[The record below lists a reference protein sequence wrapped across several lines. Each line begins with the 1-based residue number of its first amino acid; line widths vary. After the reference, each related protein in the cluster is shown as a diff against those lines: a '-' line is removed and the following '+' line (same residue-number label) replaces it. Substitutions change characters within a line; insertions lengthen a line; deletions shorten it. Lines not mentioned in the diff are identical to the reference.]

1 MASVTAETITPQL
14 VKAARA
20 LLDWTAADLA
30 EKCSVGVSTVRV
42 FESGGN
48 VRPVS
53 REAIFN
59 TLRNAGAW
67 FENGGSPSV
76 GVNYKDTENHEA

>member
-53 REAIFN
+53 REAIFDG
-59 TLRNAGAW
+59 LLSAGVV
-67 FENGGSPSV
+67 FQNSGKP
-76 GVNYKDTENHEA
+76 GVRIG

>member
-1 MASVTAETITPQL
+1 MTSVTAETITPQL

-42 FESGGN
+42 FESGGS
-48 VRPVS
+48 VRLVS
-53 REAIFN
+53 REAIF
-59 TLRNAGAW
+59 GALIS
-67 FENGGSPSV
+67 E
-76 GVNYKDTENHEA
+76 GVVLQNSGKPGVRLG

>member
-30 EKCSVGVSTVRV
+30 EKCSVGVSTIRV

-48 VRPVS
+48 IRPVS
-53 REAIFN
+53 REAIFDG
-59 TLRNAGAW
+59 LKAAGAW
-67 FENGGSPSV
+67 FENGGAPSV
-76 GVNYKDTENHEA
+76 GLNKVSRK